1 MCQGLVRVPGRV
13 LEIIRRD
20 GEMMDRAER
29 GRSLILIRQE
39 RVKAALA
46 VGAVVMSGAAL
57 IAPLGQMPMSSRKEA
72 YQ

>member
-1 MCQGLVRVPGRV
+1 
-13 LEIIRRD
+13 
-20 GEMMDRAER
+20 
-29 GRSLILIRQE
+29 
-39 RVKAALA
+39 VKAALA

>member
-1 MCQGLVRVPGRV
+1 MRQGLVCVAGGV

-20 GEMMDRAER
+20 GEMMNRAER
-29 GRSLILIRQE
+29 GRSLVLIRQE

-57 IAPLGQMPMSSRKEA
+57 IAPLGQVAMSSRREA